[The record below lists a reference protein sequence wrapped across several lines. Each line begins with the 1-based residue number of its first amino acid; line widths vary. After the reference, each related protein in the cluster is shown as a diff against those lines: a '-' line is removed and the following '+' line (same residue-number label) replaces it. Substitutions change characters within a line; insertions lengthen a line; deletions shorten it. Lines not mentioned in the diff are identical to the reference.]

1 MQYTKGSE
9 KVFLFSLHRSMKFT
23 IAAALCVL
31 FALELPTAHGFP
43 TSLQSQSKYIHSNA
57 FRVLKSSNADV
68 EDAIKEKMK
77 PSRQDI
83 TDNLYF
89 PLTFDEMVKQA
100 SSTMEAA
107 YAEGITRQVIRIF
120 LPRAAGNDNLLQ
132 YYEGEAQDENLETVL
147 VPPDETWQGGIMQ
160 LYRACSYS
168 CQEILR

>member
-1 MQYTKGSE
+1 M
-9 KVFLFSLHRSMKFT
+9 FLFSLHRSMKFT

-31 FALELPTAHGFP
+31 FALELPTAHGFS

-57 FRVLKSSNADV
+57 FHVLKSSNV
-68 EDAIKEKMK
+68 EDDTKEKMK

-83 TDNLYF
+83 TDDLYF
-89 PLTFDEMVKQA
+89 PMTFDEMVKQA
-100 SSTMEAA
+100 SSTMKDA

-132 YYEGEAQDENLETVL
+132 YYEGEAQDEIEETVL

-168 CQEILR
+168 CQKILR